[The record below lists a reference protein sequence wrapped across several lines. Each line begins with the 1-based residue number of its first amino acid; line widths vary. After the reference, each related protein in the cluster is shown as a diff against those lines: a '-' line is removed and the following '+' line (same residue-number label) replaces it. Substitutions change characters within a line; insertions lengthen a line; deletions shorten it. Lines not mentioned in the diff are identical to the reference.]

1 MALTI
6 IYDERA
12 TVADQSQPDGDDLW
26 VAAAD
31 LPAATGWELKPEGIC
46 RDELCIPVTGEQTGL
61 LRGEGNAQQV
71 NLAGFARYL
80 DQPVAH
86 DDTHGAWYFGTP
98 VEQLRAPLLQLE
110 APTSGCP
117 ISAAAG
123 TASRSSAARK
133 SSSSPG
139 RPGEGAAL
147 TCRSGRTCARS

>member
-26 VAAAD
+26 VPAAD

-61 LRGEGNAQQV
+61 LRGDGNAQQV

-110 APTSGCP
+110 APDFELP
-117 ISAAAG
+117 D
-123 TASRSSAARK
+123 
-133 SSSSPG
+133 
-139 RPGEGAAL
+139 L
-147 TCRSGRTCARS
+147 SGRRHRLTEQRGKKVLLIAWASW

>member
-12 TVADQSQPDGDDLW
+12 TAADQSQPDGDDLW
-26 VAAAD
+26 VAATD

-46 RDELCIPVTGEQTGL
+46 RDELCVPVAGKQSAL
-61 LRGEGNAQQV
+61 VRGDGNAQLV

-98 VEQLRAPLLQLE
+98 VEQLQAPLLRLE
-110 APTSGCP
+110 APDFELPDLSGQ
-117 ISAAAG
+117 SHRLSDHRGKKVLLVAY
-123 TASRSSAARK
+123 ASW
-133 SSSSPG
+133 
-139 RPGEGAAL
+139 
-147 TCRSGRTCARS
+147 